1 MSRTWTLPH
10 VRDPCFGEQEWYY
23 FVEKNPSGHKSLSEE
38 GTVPTT
44 HGWRKHPLE
53 EIIKD
58 NDGDGE
64 EEEGTIIGLKSKFH
78 FYLYNGSDKPRT
90 PTSWSMTEYKLVES
104 EKWVICHLAY
114 THWNNDFEKP
124 RYGGVEHPPLGWKL
138 VKELVTSQAIPPS
151 LHTFGFRFHP
161 TDKELVTL
169 YLAPKNASSDFQ
181 CFIKE
186 LEMFAKEPWLME
198 LERSAFYREKEWYFF
213 VRKAWSKREEQ
224 NLRFSLD
231 GKKKQWRINGE
242 VSNVVDNEAAKRI
255 IGLKTTF
262 SFNLSQECSFK
273 KRLESG

>member
-1 MSRTWTLPH
+1 MSE
-10 VRDPCFGEQEWYY
+10 VM
-23 FVEKNPSGHKSLSEE
+23 LS
-38 GTVPTT
+38 
-44 HGWRKHPLE
+44 K
-53 EIIKD
+53 
-58 NDGDGE
+58 
-64 EEEGTIIGLKSKFH
+64 
-78 FYLYNGSDKPRT
+78 
-90 PTSWSMTEYKLVES
+90 
-104 EKWVICHLAY
+104 
-114 THWNNDFEKP
+114 
-124 RYGGVEHPPLGWKL
+124 
-138 VKELVTSQAIPPS
+138 
-151 LHTFGFRFHP
+151 GFRFHP
-161 TDKELVTL
+161 ADEELVRH
-169 YLAPKNASSDFQ
+169 YLMRKTSSPDFRCFIKTMEVFDNFQ

>member
-90 PTSWSMTEYKLVES
+90 PTSTSSWSQRNGLFATLRIPIGTMISK
-104 EKWVICHLAY
+104 
-114 THWNNDFEKP
+114 
-124 RYGGVEHPPLGWKL
+124 
-138 VKELVTSQAIPPS
+138 SQ
-151 LHTFGFRFHP
+151 GM
-161 TDKELVTL
+161 V
-169 YLAPKNASSDFQ
+169 
-181 CFIKE
+181 
-186 LEMFAKEPWLME
+186 
-198 LERSAFYREKEWYFF
+198 
-213 VRKAWSKREEQ
+213 VWSI
-224 NLRFSLD
+224 LR
-231 GKKKQWRINGE
+231 
-242 VSNVVDNEAAKRI
+242 
-255 IGLKTTF
+255 
-262 SFNLSQECSFK
+262 
-273 KRLESG
+273 